1 MDLIREKHQERACS
15 IASCLPLDYM
25 WQGLLLY
32 MKPEKT
38 FDQTFFEDRIHRKKV
53 TLFCVNLKEAL
64 QLE

>member
-38 FDQTFFEDRIHRKKV
+38 LDQTFFEGRIHRKKV